1 MPAFNGTLPWLAMAM
16 AMLAAGCGGGRADDE
31 SAVAKAAQAAAHCE
45 AVSDEPVRISG
56 GKFPMGQESV
66 YAEEGPVRE
75 TTVDEFLIDPHEVT
89 VAQFSAFVAA
99 TKHVTRAEMPVDPSE
114 FGVPRDQIPPDLL
127 LPGSAVFVAPDRSST
142 RYEDWWKYIPGAN
155 WKKPYGPNGPNAQPR
170 DPVVHLAYED
180 MLAYAEWRGG
190 RLPTEAEWEYAA
202 HAGQPTRDEQPAAKA
217 ANSWQ
222 GVFPLVNEE
231 ADNFYGV
238 APVGCFTPNPW
249 GLYDMVGNVWEMTSD
264 FYRDGHDPSDRVNP
278 KGPREED
285 VINLVSTGM
294 PRRVIKGGSYLCA
307 PNYCRR
313 YRPAARQDRDPGLG
327 TSNVGFRLVYDV
339 SRAP

>member
-1 MPAFNGTLPWLAMAM
+1 MAM

-155 WKKPYGPNGPNAQPR
+155 WKSPTVLTVRTHSRATRWFTSPMKICWLMLNGVEAACQPKR
-170 DPVVHLAYED
+170 SGNTRHMQASQHG
-180 MLAYAEWRGG
+180 MSN
-190 RLPTEAEWEYAA
+190 LPPKQQT
-202 HAGQPTRDEQPAAKA
+202 AGKA
-217 ANSWQ
+217 S
-222 GVFPLVNEE
+222 
-231 ADNFYGV
+231 
-238 APVGCFTPNPW
+238 
-249 GLYDMVGNVWEMTSD
+249 
-264 FYRDGHDPSDRVNP
+264 
-278 KGPREED
+278 
-285 VINLVSTGM
+285 
-294 PRRVIKGGSYLCA
+294 
-307 PNYCRR
+307 
-313 YRPAARQDRDPGLG
+313 
-327 TSNVGFRLVYDV
+327 FRLSTKRLIIFTELRRWDA
-339 SRAP
+339 SRQIRGAYMIWLVMSGK